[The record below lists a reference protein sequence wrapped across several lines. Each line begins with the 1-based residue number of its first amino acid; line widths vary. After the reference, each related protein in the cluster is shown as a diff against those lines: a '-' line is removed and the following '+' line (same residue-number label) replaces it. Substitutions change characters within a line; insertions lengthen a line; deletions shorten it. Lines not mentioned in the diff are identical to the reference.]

1 MDPNKHPLAIF
12 QGFDIKMHMLAD
24 VGIFHARYHDWLI
37 LEGCPLKRTAFQAN
51 CGWSSWSNV
60 SGHIWRQWHGNHWI
74 ACINMMQVTSRSLQG
89 EDVFAMDVDKVE
101 ATLGRLEDQYEYEG
115 EAND

>member
-12 QGFDIKMHMLAD
+12 QGFDIKMHMSAD

-51 CGWSSWSNV
+51 CG
-60 SGHIWRQWHGNHWI
+60 
-74 ACINMMQVTSRSLQG
+74 
-89 EDVFAMDVDKVE
+89 
-101 ATLGRLEDQYEYEG
+101 
-115 EAND
+115 